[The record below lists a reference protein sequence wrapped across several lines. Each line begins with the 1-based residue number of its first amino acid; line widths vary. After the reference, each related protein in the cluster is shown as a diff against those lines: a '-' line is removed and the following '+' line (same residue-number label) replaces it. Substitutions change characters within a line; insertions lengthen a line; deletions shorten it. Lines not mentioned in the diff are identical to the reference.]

1 VINGWTWIVRYAIA
15 CCLALVL
22 AAVLGGSQLF
32 QNARVTPNGP
42 SAADLV
48 RFFGEG
54 AALVLLWLAAD
65 RAARSLPEDGRE
77 RSVARHALLPLAT
90 LVVLALAYPVPLLL
104 LHPVMTDTAMMGY
117 RWLFVLAITAAAV
130 WLVLTVSRDA
140 EALSPALSRLAARFR
155 ASAAARRARTDSLAV
170 PTKPALRCP
179 ACGEVLP
186 PGQTTCAKCG
196 RQAAA

>member
-1 VINGWTWIVRYAIA
+1 MNGWTWIVRYAIA

-77 RSVARHALLPLAT
+77 RSV
-90 LVVLALAYPVPLLL
+90 ALAYPVPLLL

>member
-1 VINGWTWIVRYAIA
+1 MATPGVSPPVDPPGDGAHPTVSVVSLNYNGRRY
-15 CCLALVL
+15 LE
-22 AAVLGGSQLF
+22 
-32 QNARVTPNGP
+32 
-42 SAADLV
+42 
-48 RFFGEG
+48 RF
-54 AALVLLWLAAD
+54 L
-65 RAARSLPEDGRE
+65 RS
-77 RSVARHALLPLAT
+77 
-90 LVVLALAYPVPLLL
+90 VLALAYPVPLLL